1 MMVKVRLCWL
11 IPPLLLPVIRKS
23 DWLSK
28 TVAVPS
34 MLQFVASSN
43 PDGNCG
49 WLLQVMT
56 GPCELVAM
64 SGCIAIPLLKVK
76 AEFPSAAYQSDG
88 ASSTIMI

>member
-1 MMVKVRLCWL
+1 MVRVRLYWL
-11 IPPLLLPVIRKS
+11 VPPLLLPVIRKCF
-23 DWLSK
+23 WLSN

-34 MLQFVASSN
+34 ILQFETSSN

-49 WLLQVMT
+49 WLIQVMT

-64 SGCIAIPLLKVK
+64 SGCIAIPLLSVK

-88 ASSTIMI
+88 ASSTTVI